1 MKKSINEYFLTLQP
15 VEGYVLTDY
24 TEDKPIK
31 EYQSFVIMCMPL
43 GSDIAKYYEI
53 TTEKDAEYKE
63 LQRIAFE
70 QEEYKEEY
78 KEEEIIKDAKNL

>member
-1 MKKSINEYFLTLQP
+1 MEKTINQYFLTLEP
-15 VEGYVLTDY
+15 TEGYVLTDY

-43 GSDIAKYYEI
+43 KSDITKYYEI
-53 TTEKDAEYKE
+53 TAEKDAEYKE

-70 QEEYKEEY
+70 DSKL
-78 KEEEIIKDAKNL
+78 I